1 MLSTTLLQNTGLSH
15 KLDYLEH
22 MALSSAILGDAVLM
36 SSLLTRLI
44 SSVWFGSGEELGMA
58 LKPCLALP
66 SLFRVWT
73 LLSTC
78 SLKVKNSGSGNIK

>member
-15 KLDYLEH
+15 TLDYLDYLEH
-22 MALSSAILGDAVLM
+22 TALSSAILGDALLT

-58 LKPCLALP
+58 LKP
-66 SLFRVWT
+66 
-73 LLSTC
+73 LLGTAF
-78 SLKVKNSGSGNIK
+78 LI

>member
-22 MALSSAILGDAVLM
+22 TALSSAILGDALLT

-58 LKPCLALP
+58 LKP
-66 SLFRVWT
+66 
-73 LLSTC
+73 LLGTAF
-78 SLKVKNSGSGNIK
+78 LI